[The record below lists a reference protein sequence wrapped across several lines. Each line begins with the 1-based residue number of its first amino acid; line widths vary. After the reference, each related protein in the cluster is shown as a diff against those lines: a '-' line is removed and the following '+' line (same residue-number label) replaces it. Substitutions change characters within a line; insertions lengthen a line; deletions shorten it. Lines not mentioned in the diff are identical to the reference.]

1 MKIHSV
7 SFDAEMRILEFDLK
21 TLRNFEKINNDLEK
35 DILSRGDEQN
45 KNTNVK
51 AIMTSW
57 QMADQY
63 KSFQD
68 LLKLIV
74 KHILP
79 KYESLEIVS
88 GGFAQ
93 IIATGMWG
101 AIYKKGDHTI
111 EHNHIGSQYSFVY
124 YVKSDD
130 DAAPIIFTSPG
141 KIELKPSTGK
151 LLLWDGRYN
160 HMLPK
165 HKSDNPRIIV
175 AGNLNWQLPD
185 KKKYV

>member
-7 SFDAEMRILEFDLK
+7 SFEDKMRILEFDFK

-45 KNTNVK
+45 KKTNVK
-51 AIMTSW
+51 AMMTSW
-57 QMADQY
+57 QMADQF

-68 LLKLIV
+68 LLKVIV
-74 KHILP
+74 IHVLP
-79 KYESLEIVS
+79 KYDNLEIVS
-88 GGFAQ
+88 GGNAK

-101 AIYKKGDHTI
+101 AIYRKGDYTI

-124 YVKSDD
+124 YVKSEK

-141 KIELKPSTGK
+141 KIELKPCTGN

-160 HMLPK
+160 HMVPE
-165 HKSDNPRIIV
+165 HISDNPRIIV

-185 KKKYV
+185 KRKYV